1 MFDISSCDGRIFTID
16 SLPDDSQ
23 GTYSI
28 PIDIIYT
35 NYPSDVYKYL
45 ESTLSSFFSVTVTIH
60 ITDPILSHPKLLSPC
75 SFSIK
80 EHTSL
85 QCLPLS
91 LSFDYHYPQY
101 LNVSLI
107 SSISSFSI
115 SFIGYP
121 WIHMSGPNTI
131 CFETSFDFE
140 IINLYILFLL
150 SIHRRYSFALHITDS
165 IHPQYFN
172 DVICSLSIL
181 DISFFTILLFIF
193 P

>member
-1 MFDISSCDGRIFTID
+1 MEEYSRSIVSLMTPKVPILFPLILSTPIIHLMSTSISS
-16 SLPDDSQ
+16 
-23 GTYSI
+23 
-28 PIDIIYT
+28 
-35 NYPSDVYKYL
+35 
-45 ESTLSSFFSVTVTIH
+45 
-60 ITDPILSHPKLLSPC
+60 
-75 SFSIK
+75 
-80 EHTSL
+80 
-85 QCLPLS
+85 PLS
-91 LSFDYHYPQY
+91 LHSLVLLSQSISQIQFSLTPNSFLLAHSPSKNIHLYNVFHYHYPQY

-121 WIHMSGPNTI
+121 WIHMPDPNTI

-165 IHPQYFN
+165 IHPKYFN

>member
-1 MFDISSCDGRIFTID
+1 MEEYSRPIV
-16 SLPDDSQ
+16 SLMTPKVPILFPLILS
-23 GTYSI
+23 TPIIHLMSTSI
-28 PIDIIYT
+28 PS
-35 NYPSDVYKYL
+35 P
-45 ESTLSSFFSVTVTIH
+45 LSSFFSVTVTIQ

-75 SFSIK
+75 SFSIE
-80 EHTSL
+80 EHTSP

-121 WIHMSGPNTI
+121 WIHMPDPNTI

-140 IINLYILFLL
+140 IINLYILLYIINT
-150 SIHRRYSFALHITDS
+150 S
-165 IHPQYFN
+165 
-172 DVICSLSIL
+172 
-181 DISFFTILLFIF
+181 
-193 P
+193 